1 MDFRDQSHGSPDS
14 GQSRGDARGTV
25 ARLAAAG
32 GGVRHRLGARVGG
45 GSADAIAQCRLRKSV
60 AGSLMGDLIAE
71 NVSVRYSLRKGV
83 FARRDKWALRNVS
96 FRLEQGDSFA
106 VIGRN
111 GSGKSTLLRVLSGVF
126 SPDEGK
132 VVNTLGAASL
142 LTINLGFVQHLSG
155 RENAI
160 MAGLLQGKRRRE
172 VLSHIDEIKEL
183 SGLGDAFEDPIA
195 SYSSG
200 MTGRLG
206 FAASFYNDPAV
217 LLIDEA
223 FSAGD
228 DEFKQKA
235 SALMTEKL
243 RSDDMTCVFV
253 SHNIAQVR
261 QLCDRG
267 IWLEQG
273 RIAAEGDIGT
283 IADAYQAS
291 QKKRAKEQR
300 ELIGGAPND

>member
-1 MDFRDQSHGSPDS
+1 
-14 GQSRGDARGTV
+14 
-25 ARLAAAG
+25 
-32 GGVRHRLGARVGG
+32 
-45 GSADAIAQCRLRKSV
+45 
-60 AGSLMGDLIAE
+60 MGDLIAE

-172 VLSHIDEIKEL
+172 VLSNIDAIKEL

-195 SYSSG
+195 SYSTG

-206 FAASFYNDPAV
+206 FAASFYNDPAL

-228 DEFKQKA
+228 DEFRQKA
-235 SALMTEKL
+235 TELMSEKL
-243 RSDDMTCVFV
+243 KSDMTFVFV
-253 SHNIAQVR
+253 SHAIGQVR
-261 QLCDRG
+261 QLCRRG
-267 IWLEQG
+267 IWLEDGQ
-273 RIAAEGDIGT
+273 IAAEGDVDT
-283 IADAYQAS
+283 IASAYQAS
-291 QKKRAKEQR
+291 QRKRAEQR
-300 ELIGGAPND
+300 REAIAGKAG

>member
-1 MDFRDQSHGSPDS
+1 MSEL
-14 GQSRGDARGTV
+14 V
-25 ARLAAAG
+25 
-32 GGVRHRLGARVGG
+32 
-45 GSADAIAQCRLRKSV
+45 
-60 AGSLMGDLIAE
+60 AE
-71 NVSVRYSLRKGV
+71 NVGVRYSLRKGV

-96 FRLEQGDSFA
+96 FRIEQGDSFA

-132 VVNTLGAASL
+132 VVNSLGDASL

-172 VLSHIDEIKEL
+172 VLSHIDQIKAL

-235 SALMTEKL
+235 AALMTEKL
-243 RSDDMTCVFV
+243 RSDDMTFVFV
-253 SHNIAQVR
+253 SHAIGQVR
-261 QLCDRG
+261 QMCKRG
-267 IWLEQG
+267 IWLEEGQ
-273 RIAAEGDIGT
+273 IAAEGDVDT
-283 IADAYQAS
+283 IIAAYQES
-291 QKKRAKEQR
+291 QKQRAKEQGEVLAR
-300 ELIGGAPND
+300 MAR

>member
-1 MDFRDQSHGSPDS
+1 MSE
-14 GQSRGDARGTV
+14 
-25 ARLAAAG
+25 
-32 GGVRHRLGARVGG
+32 
-45 GSADAIAQCRLRKSV
+45 
-60 AGSLMGDLIAE
+60 LIAE
-71 NVSVRYSLRKGV
+71 NVGVRYSLRKGV
-83 FARRDKWALRNVS
+83 FGRRDKWALRNVS
-96 FRLEQGDSFA
+96 FRIEPGDSFA

-132 VVNTLGAASL
+132 VVNTLGDASL
-142 LTINLGFVQHLSG
+142 LTINLGFVKHLSG

-172 VLSHIDEIKEL
+172 VLSHIDQIKAL
-183 SGLGDAFEDPIA
+183 SGLGDAFEDPIG

-235 SALMTEKL
+235 ADLMTEKL
-243 RSDDMTCVFV
+243 KSDDMTFVFV
-253 SHNIAQVR
+253 SHAISQVR
-261 QLCDRG
+261 QICKRG
-267 IWLEQG
+267 IWLEEGQ
-273 RIAAEGDIGT
+273 IAAEGDVET
-283 IADAYQAS
+283 IIAAYQES
-291 QKKRAKEQR
+291 QKQRAKEQR
-300 ELIGGAPND
+300 EVLARKAE

>member
-1 MDFRDQSHGSPDS
+1 MS
-14 GQSRGDARGTV
+14 
-25 ARLAAAG
+25 
-32 GGVRHRLGARVGG
+32 
-45 GSADAIAQCRLRKSV
+45 
-60 AGSLMGDLIAE
+60 DLIAE
-71 NVSVRYSLRKGV
+71 NVGVRYSLRKGM
-83 FARRDKWALRNVS
+83 FSRRDKWALRGVS
-96 FRLEQGDSFA
+96 FRIEQGDSFA

-126 SPDEGK
+126 SPDEGR
-132 VVNTLGAASL
+132 VVNTLGDAAL
-142 LTINLGFVQHLSG
+142 LTINLGFAQHLSG

-160 MAGLLQGKRRRE
+160 MAGLLQGKRRRK

-183 SGLGDAFEDPIA
+183 SGLADAFEDPIA

-228 DEFKQKA
+228 DEFKRKA

-243 RSDDMTCVFV
+243 RSDDMTFVFV
-253 SHNIAQVR
+253 SHAIGQVR
-261 QLCDRG
+261 QLCKRG
-267 IWLEQG
+267 IWLEHGQ
-273 RIAAEGDIGT
+273 IAAEGDVQT
-283 IADAYQAS
+283 ITEAYQES
-291 QKKRAKEQR
+291 QKNRAKEHR
-300 ELIGGAPND
+300 EALARKAG

>member
-1 MDFRDQSHGSPDS
+1 MSE
-14 GQSRGDARGTV
+14 
-25 ARLAAAG
+25 
-32 GGVRHRLGARVGG
+32 
-45 GSADAIAQCRLRKSV
+45 
-60 AGSLMGDLIAE
+60 LIAE
-71 NVSVRYSLRKGV
+71 NAGVRYSLRKGM
-83 FARRDKWALRNVS
+83 FARRDKWALRNVN
-96 FRLEQGDSFA
+96 FRIERGDAFA

-111 GSGKSTLLRVLSGVF
+111 GSGKSTLLRLLSGVF
-126 SPDEGK
+126 APDEGK
-132 VVNTLGAASL
+132 IVNTLGDAAL

-160 MAGLLQGKRRRE
+160 MAGMLQGKRRRE
-172 VLSHIDEIKEL
+172 VLSHIDEVKEL
-183 SGLGDAFEDPIA
+183 TGLGDAFEDPIA

-235 SALMTEKL
+235 SELMTEKL
-243 RSDDMTCVFV
+243 RSDDMTFVFV
-253 SHNIAQVR
+253 SHAIGQVR
-261 QLCDRG
+261 QLCKRG

-273 RIAAEGDIGT
+273 QIAAEGDVDTITAAYQESQKQRAASQRET
-283 IADAYQAS
+283 IARKA
-291 QKKRAKEQR
+291 
-300 ELIGGAPND
+300 G

>member
-1 MDFRDQSHGSPDS
+1 MSE
-14 GQSRGDARGTV
+14 
-25 ARLAAAG
+25 
-32 GGVRHRLGARVGG
+32 
-45 GSADAIAQCRLRKSV
+45 
-60 AGSLMGDLIAE
+60 LIAE
-71 NVSVRYSLRKGV
+71 NVGVRYSLRKGV

-96 FRLEQGDSFA
+96 FRIEQGDSFA

-132 VVNTLGAASL
+132 VVNTLGDASL

-160 MAGLLQGKRRRE
+160 MAGMLQGKRRRE
-172 VLSHIDEIKEL
+172 VLSHIDQIKAL

-235 SALMTEKL
+235 AALMTEKL
-243 RSDDMTCVFV
+243 KSDDMTFVFV
-253 SHNIAQVR
+253 SHAISQVR
-261 QLCDRG
+261 QMCKRG
-267 IWLEQG
+267 IWLEEGQ
-273 RIAAEGDIGT
+273 IAAEGDVET
-283 IADAYQAS
+283 IIAAYQES
-291 QKKRAKEQR
+291 QKQRAKEQR
-300 ELIGGAPND
+300 EVLARKAE

>member
-1 MDFRDQSHGSPDS
+1 MGE
-14 GQSRGDARGTV
+14 
-25 ARLAAAG
+25 L
-32 GGVRHRLGARVGG
+32 
-45 GSADAIAQCRLRKSV
+45 IAQ
-60 AGSLMGDLIAE
+60 
-71 NVSVRYSLRKGV
+71 NVGVRYSLRKGM
-83 FARRDKWALRNVS
+83 FAHRDKWALRNVS
-96 FRLEQGDSFA
+96 FRIEQGDSFA
-106 VIGRN
+106 VVGRN
-111 GSGKSTLLRVLSGVF
+111 GSGKSTLLRLLSGVF
-126 SPDEGK
+126 APDEGR

-160 MAGLLQGKRRRE
+160 MAGLLQGRRKQ
-172 VLSHIDEIKEL
+172 EILQRINDIKDL

-206 FAASFYNDPAV
+206 FAASFYYDPAV

-243 RSDDMTCVFV
+243 RSDDMTFVFV

-261 QLCDRG
+261 QLCKRG
-267 IWLEQG
+267 IWLEEGQV
-273 RIAAEGDIGT
+273 AAEGDVAT
-283 IADAYQAS
+283 ITEAYQES
-291 QKKRAKEQR
+291 QKKRAQEQR
-300 ELIGGAPND
+300 EAIPQKAD

>member
-1 MDFRDQSHGSPDS
+1 M
-14 GQSRGDARGTV
+14 
-25 ARLAAAG
+25 
-32 GGVRHRLGARVGG
+32 GA
-45 GSADAIAQCRLRKSV
+45 
-60 AGSLMGDLIAE
+60 LIAE
-71 NVSVRYSLRKGV
+71 NVGVRYSLRKGM
-83 FARRDKWALRNVS
+83 FARRDKWALRGVS
-96 FRLEQGDSFA
+96 FRVEQGDSFA
-106 VIGRN
+106 VVGRN

-126 SPDEGK
+126 APDEGR

-160 MAGLLQGKRRRE
+160 MAGLLQGRRKQE
-172 VLSHIDEIKEL
+172 VLKRIEDIKKL

-206 FAASFYNDPAV
+206 FAASFYYDPAV

-243 RSDDMTCVFV
+243 QSGLTFVFV
-253 SHNIAQVR
+253 SHNIQQVGK
-261 QLCDRG
+261 LCKRG
-267 IWLEQG
+267 ILLEG
-273 RIAAEGDIGT
+273 GKVAAEGDVKT
-283 IADAYQAS
+283 ITSAYQES
-291 QKKRAKEQR
+291 QKQRAATQR
-300 ELIGGAPND
+300 EASAQKAG

>member
-1 MDFRDQSHGSPDS
+1 MS
-14 GQSRGDARGTV
+14 
-25 ARLAAAG
+25 
-32 GGVRHRLGARVGG
+32 
-45 GSADAIAQCRLRKSV
+45 
-60 AGSLMGDLIAE
+60 DLIAE
-71 NVSVRYSLRKGV
+71 NVGVRYSLRKGV

-96 FRLEQGDSFA
+96 FRIEQGDSFA

-132 VVNTLGAASL
+132 VVNTLGDASL

-155 RENAI
+155 RENTI

-172 VLSHIDEIKEL
+172 VLSHIAEIKEL

-243 RSDDMTCVFV
+243 RSDDMTFVFV
-253 SHNIAQVR
+253 SHAIAQVR
-261 QLCDRG
+261 QLCKRG

-273 RIAAEGDIGT
+273 QIAAEGDVDT
-283 IADAYQAS
+283 IAAAYQES
-291 QKKRAKEQR
+291 QKQRAKEQR
-300 ELIGGAPND
+300 EALARKAG